1 MLKFFN
7 RNKIVQK
14 TNHRD
19 VIRKFESVRKEL
31 APGVVLS
38 IGVADDVTRT
48 RAVIYASSSDITAAN
63 RVADELREEYQYLTV
78 SIGRM
83 PRM

>member
-1 MLKFFN
+1 MFNFFN

-19 VIRKFESVRKEL
+19 VIRKFESARKEF

-48 RAVIYASSSDITAAN
+48 RAVIHASPRDTEAAN
-63 RVADELREEYQYLTV
+63 WVADALRKEFTYLTV
-78 SIGRM
+78 SIGKM